1 MSTFVS
7 QPENP
12 GKMIDRLWQ
21 KDTTLWKSPLAH
33 GDDPANWLGWLD
45 AVEWMGE
52 HVDSLSAW
60 AEEVCKSGR
69 YDHAVLLGMGGS
81 SLAAEVFSGVFGS
94 RAGFLPLTVVD
105 TTSPA
110 QINALDLDIE
120 RALFVVSSKSG
131 ATLETVDL
139 LAWFYQKAG
148 SIPRHPGDR
157 FIAITDAGSPLAQEA
172 GKLGFCRV
180 FLNPKD
186 IGGRYSALSFFGLVP
201 AALIGVDL
209 GLLLENLKHFCEQ
222 VKSGDDTTVTE
233 LAELLGSSVLAGK
246 NQMQLNIAKPIQ
258 VLAIW
263 IEQLIAEST
272 GKNGTGLIPIYGET
286 HTERKLKPPARC
298 LTINIGFG
306 CGSGNRSAPDA
317 DMSWTL
323 REPYDIASEFFRWQ
337 LATALA
343 SAMMDINPFDQP
355 DVEQAKG
362 QTRTFIENNRS
373 VELRVLLENE
383 YSVFYAS
390 DVFVGESCCSQ
401 LADVLDWFQSSMSA
415 VEYLGI
421 LAWLPVFDQV
431 EEKLQQIRTQ
441 LSRRFDLPT
450 TLGFG
455 PGYLHSTGQLHKGGP
470 ASGCFIQ
477 ITDPGLE
484 SLPVPGRKYGFD
496 DLHRAQADGDYLV
509 LENKA
514 RPIMRIE
521 LKGDR
526 LRALDRLRQDLAEI
540 TELNSPI

>member
-12 GKMIDRLWQ
+12 EKMMDRLWQ

-45 AVEWMGE
+45 AVEWMGK

-60 AEEVCKSGR
+60 AEQVCKSGR
-69 YDHAVLLGMGGS
+69 YDHVVLLGIGGS

-94 RAGFLPLTVVD
+94 RAGFLQLTVVD

-139 LAWFYQKAG
+139 LAWFYRKAG
-148 SIPRHPGDR
+148 SIQKHPGDR

-172 GKLGFCRV
+172 GKLGFYRV

-209 GLLLENLKHFCEQ
+209 GLLFENLKQFCEQ

-233 LAELLGSSVLAGK
+233 LAELLGGSVLAGK
-246 NQMQLNIAKPIQ
+246 NQMKLNIAKPIQ

-306 CGSGNRSAPDA
+306 CGPGNRSAPDA

-323 REPYDIASEFFRWQ
+323 KGPYDIASEFFRWQ
-337 LATALA
+337 MATALA
-343 SAMMDINPFDQP
+343 SAMMDVNPFDQP

-383 YSVFYAS
+383 YCVFYAS
-390 DVFVGESCCSQ
+390 DVFVGESCCSR
-401 LADVLDWFQSSMSA
+401 LADVLGRFQSSMSA

-431 EEKLQQIRTQ
+431 EEKLQQIRAQ

-455 PGYLHSTGQLHKGGP
+455 PRYLHSTGQLHKGGP

-526 LRALDRLRQDLAEI
+526 LRALDRLRQELAEI